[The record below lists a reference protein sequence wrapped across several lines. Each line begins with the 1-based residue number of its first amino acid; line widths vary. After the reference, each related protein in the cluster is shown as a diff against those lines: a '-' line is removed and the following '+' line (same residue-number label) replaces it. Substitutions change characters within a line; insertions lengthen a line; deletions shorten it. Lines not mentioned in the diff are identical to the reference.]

1 MIFRPFQLIAAL
13 VLLALACQPVKAQV
27 SYGASLA
34 YGLHKLIPA
43 YGGNA
48 IQVRRNC
55 DNAILDIGFTSCGE
69 LDTAALKAFAGLQNF
84 PLTSLNQPVTA
95 AYGLRKLNCSYSG
108 FAINV
113 RSSAAG
119 SPTLNVGF
127 TINGDLDTASLK
139 SFVGSNSAYI
149 ATWYDQSGNG
159 RHVTQATAASQPQ
172 IVNAGAV
179 TQQNGRPS
187 VSFNG
192 SNSLSLNTAMMSD
205 KITASV
211 VARLNNATTRNALF
225 DLGNVSGSYADFVI
239 EANTYQT
246 AGSKWGFYANNN
258 SLDGT
263 VATSTSLTLLSAV
276 ALNTFTASA
285 NVIANTS
292 CYVNGALSSLSCRS
306 CVTNVYRS
314 SWPNGLVIGNFNGY
328 PAATNGYISELIV
341 FSTNLSAADR
351 QFLEW
356 TQAQYYSVTTGV
368 ALGTLPAGTLPAA
381 YISTWYDQSGNGRHI
396 SQATAA
402 NQPAI
407 VQSGFITRQG
417 VLPAATFNGST
428 QFLSGSDAGLPLG
441 DLSISAIVRANTAS
455 PYSGFLHY
463 GAAGNGNAVFGT
475 YGTDGNFGTNALGI
489 SQYGNAVGIQNV
501 TGSNLIYT
509 AGRSSTNY
517 FTFKNGGT
525 PVYKTMGTNTSLY
538 GAGGLCVGNFN
549 ASLGG
554 GYLNGTLTELC
565 LYPFCFSTT
574 QRILFETN
582 RAAYSGIGVANN
594 KYTLPAA
601 ASYNYYVNG
610 VGRESATDSVGGTKS
625 TVGMGFMVGQG
636 ASDYLKD
643 NGDYLVAGTNCP
655 IVTATS
661 TLNIPSGIVQRW
673 YNDWYLNKTDI
684 GANNGTVTFFFDF
697 SDYGLG
703 GLPGVAANYE
713 LLMRPSPSSVFSI
726 VPGTT
731 RLVVGDRV
739 QFSVDASNTPTNY
752 YYTIGTKN
760 PLVSPLPLELL
771 SFDAACKGAA
781 VALSWG
787 TATEIQSDRFI
798 IERSPD
804 GISFESIGTV
814 KAAGNSTG
822 NTSYIYSDE
831 QPMPGTSYYRL
842 REQDLDGSQKT
853 YKQVAITCDDRSGEV
868 RLYPNPSAGQFLL
881 EGAELHSAFTV
892 LNALGVK
899 VYEGEVLS
907 PRQNVDAGALAE
919 GVYMVIVTGR
929 GGQVTKKLVIGR

>member
-1 MIFRPFQLIAAL
+1 MMLKPLQFVTAL
-13 VLLALACQPVKAQV
+13 VLLIALCLPARAQV

-43 YGGNA
+43 YSGNA

-55 DNAILDIGFTSCGE
+55 DNAITDIGFTPCGE
-69 LDTAALKAFAGLQNF
+69 LDTSALKAFAGLQNF

-95 AYGLRKLNCSYSG
+95 AYGLRKLNCAYSG

-159 RHVTQATAASQPQ
+159 RHVTQATAGSQPQ
-172 IVNAGAV
+172 IVNAGLIAR
-179 TQQNGRPS
+179 QNNRPA

-192 SNSLSLNTAMMSD
+192 SSSLSLNTAVMSD

-211 VARLNNATTRNALF
+211 VAKLNNAGTRNALF

-239 EANTYQT
+239 EANTYLT
-246 AGSKWGFYANNN
+246 AGNKWGFYSNNN

-263 VATSTSLTLLSAV
+263 VATSTGLTLLSAV
-276 ALNTFTASA
+276 ALNTFTSTA

-292 CYVNGALSSLSCRS
+292 LYVNGALSALSCRS

-314 SWPNGLVIGNFNGY
+314 SWPNGMVIGNFNGY

-341 FSTNLSAADR
+341 FSTNLTAADR

-381 YISTWYDQSGNGRHI
+381 YISTWYDQSGNARHI

-402 NQPAI
+402 SQPAI
-407 VQSGFITRQG
+407 VLSGFITRQG
-417 VLPAATFNGST
+417 GLPAATFNGST
-428 QFLSGSDAGLPLG
+428 QFLSASDAGLPLG
-441 DLSISAIVRANTAS
+441 DLSISAIVRSNTAS

-489 SQYGNAVGIQNV
+489 SQYGDAVGIQNS
-501 TGSNLIYT
+501 TGANLIYT

-525 PVYKTMGTNTSLY
+525 PVYKTMGTNTTLY

-565 LYPFCFSTT
+565 LYPFAFSAT

-625 TVGMGFMVGQG
+625 TVGMGFIVGQA

-643 NGDYLVAGTNCP
+643 NGDYLTAGTNCP

-661 TLNIPSGIVQRW
+661 TLNIPAGIVQRW
-673 YNDWYLNKTDI
+673 YNDWYLNKTDA
-684 GANNGTVTFFFDF
+684 GANNGTATFFFDF

-703 GLPGVAANYE
+703 GLPGVASNYE
-713 LLMRPSPSSVFSI
+713 LLMRPSPSSVFSV

-739 QFSVDASNTPTNY
+739 QFSVDVSNTPTNY
-752 YYTIGTKN
+752 YYTIGTKD
-760 PLVSPLPLELL
+760 PLASPLPVELL
-771 SFDAACKGAA
+771 SFDAACKGGE
-781 VALSWG
+781 VALSWS
-787 TATEIQSDRFI
+787 TATEAQSDRFLV
-798 IERSPD
+798 ERSPD
-804 GISFESIGTV
+804 GMSFTGIGTV
-814 KAAGNSTG
+814 KAAGNSLVKI
-822 NTSYIYSDE
+822 SYAFADH
-831 QPMPGTSYYRL
+831 QPLPGTAYYRL
-842 REQDLDGSQKT
+842 KETALDGTEKI
-853 YKQVAITCDDRSGEV
+853 YKQVAVACDV
-868 RLYPNPSAGQFLL
+868 RAGDVRIYPNPSGGQFVL
-881 EGAELHSAFTV
+881 EGAELHSTFTV
-892 LNALGVK
+892 LNALGVEVLK
-899 VYEGEVLS
+899 GEVLL
-907 PRQNVDAGALAE
+907 PRQDVDAGTLSD
-919 GVYMVIVTGR
+919 GVYMVNLVGR
-929 GGQVTKKLVIGR
+929 GGQVARKLVVQR